1 MKQRVHAQS
10 KAMPGT
16 RKGHLAVLVTALAG
30 CTLLTACQSVGPDFV
45 RPDSAWLDDWQDAST
60 EAATAGLPQPD
71 QPPPDDW
78 WHNFNDPVLDQL
90 ITDAQRL
97 NPGVR
102 TAGLRIM
109 EARAQLGIASSG
121 RYPQV
126 QQLSGDA
133 SRAREQKTGE
143 PSTSGE
149 SYSVGLFVG
158 WEIDF
163 WGKFRRGIESADAAY
178 LASIAQYD
186 DIHVLLAA
194 QAASLYVTIRT
205 LELRWRIAQE
215 NTDLQ
220 RRSLEITES
229 LFRSGNESELDVQQ
243 ARSLYLGT
251 LATLPE
257 LETALR
263 QAQNALSTLLARPPG
278 PLPEMEQGREQIP
291 TAALATIVD
300 MPADL
305 LRRRPDVRAAEMQL
319 AAQSALIGVSRAAL
333 FPSIALPGSVGLSST
348 SADWSVQ
355 TLSWAI
361 GPTLLWNV
369 FDYGRLKNQV
379 LVQDARFQQLYEVYQ
394 DTVLRAARELDDAAV
409 AFAKGRVQIDLL
421 NQAVT
426 AARRSLDI
434 ATVQYREGLVDFER
448 VLDSQRTLFTQ
459 QDRLVSNRGN
469 VSQSLIAL
477 YKAMGGGWQAARRA
491 PVLDERTRE
500 VMINRSNWNGLLDAP
515 LPPPES
521 EAQGTSRR

>member
-1 MKQRVHAQS
+1 MT
-10 KAMPGT
+10 GT
-16 RKGHLAVLVTALAG
+16 RKGHLAVIVTAAG
-30 CTLLTACQSVGPDFV
+30 CTLLTGCQSVGPDFE
-45 RPDSAWLDDWQDAST
+45 RPDSAWLDDWQDPST
-60 EAATAGLPQPD
+60 DTATAGLPKPE

-78 WHNFNDPVLDQL
+78 WRNFNDPILDQL
-90 ITDAQRL
+90 IAEAQHT
-97 NPGVR
+97 NPSVR

-109 EARAQLGIASSG
+109 EARAQLGIAGSG
-121 RYPQV
+121 KYPQV
-126 QQLSGDA
+126 QQLTGDA
-133 SRAREQKTGE
+133 VWAGEQTTGE

-149 SYSVGLFVG
+149 SYSVGLVVG

-178 LASIAQYD
+178 IASIAQYD

-194 QAASLYVTIRT
+194 QVASLYVTVRT
-205 LELRWRIAQE
+205 LELRLRIAQE
-215 NTDLQ
+215 NAALQ
-220 RRSLEITES
+220 ERSLEITES

-243 ARSLYLGT
+243 AKSLYLGT

-263 QAQNALSTLLARPPG
+263 QAQNALSILLARPPG

-291 TAALATIVD
+291 SAELSTIID

-319 AAQSALIGVSRAAL
+319 AAQSALIGVSEAEL
-333 FPSIALPGSVGLSST
+333 LPSIALPGSVGLAST
-348 SADWSVQ
+348 SADWSIHTV
-355 TLSWAI
+355 SWAI
-361 GPTLLWNV
+361 GPSLLWNI

-394 DTVLRAARELDDAAV
+394 DTVLSAARELDDSAV

-421 NQAVT
+421 DQAVA

-434 ATVQYREGLVDFER
+434 ATIQYREGLVDFER

-469 VSQSLIAL
+469 VTQNLIAL
-477 YKAMGGGWQAARRA
+477 YKAMGGGWQAARRQ
-491 PVLDERTRE
+491 PVLDEQTRE
-500 VMINRSNWNGLLDAP
+500 VMINRSNWKDLLDAP
-515 LPPPES
+515 LPTPES
-521 EAQGTSRR
+521 DTQVTSGP

>member
-1 MKQRVHAQS
+1 MT
-10 KAMPGT
+10 GT
-16 RKGHLAVLVTALAG
+16 RKGHLAVISTALTG
-30 CTLLTACQSVGPDFV
+30 CTIFTACQSVGPEFV
-45 RPDSAWLDDWQDAST
+45 PPDSAWLDDWQNAST
-60 EAATAGLPQPD
+60 KDATAGLPQPD

-78 WHNFNDPVLDQL
+78 WRNFDDPILDRL
-90 ITDAQRL
+90 IGEAQRA
-97 NPGVR
+97 NPSVR
-102 TAGLRIM
+102 IAGLRIM
-109 EARAQLGIASSG
+109 EARAQLGIARSG
-121 RYPQV
+121 LYPQV
-126 QQLSGDA
+126 QQVTGDA
-133 SRAREQKTGE
+133 LRTGEQTTGE
-143 PSTSGE
+143 PSTSLD
-149 SYSVGLFVG
+149 SYGVGFAVG

-186 DIHVLLAA
+186 DTHVLLAA
-194 QAASLYVTIRT
+194 QVASLYVTIRT

-215 NTDLQ
+215 NTALQ
-220 RRSLEITES
+220 ERSLEITEN

-263 QAQNALSTLLARPPG
+263 QAQNALSILLARPPG
-278 PLPEMEQGREQIP
+278 PLPEMDQGREQIP
-291 TAALATIVD
+291 TAELSTIID

-319 AAQSALIGVSRAAL
+319 AAQSALIGVSEAAL
-333 FPSIALPGSVGLSST
+333 LPSIALPGSVGLAST
-348 SADWSVQ
+348 SDDWSIE
-355 TLSWAI
+355 TLSWGI
-361 GPTLLWNV
+361 GPSLLWNV

-379 LVQDARFQQLYEVYQ
+379 LVQDARFQQLHEVYQ
-394 DTVLRAARELDDAAV
+394 DALLRAARELDDAAV
-409 AFAKGRVQIDLL
+409 AFAKGRVQIDILD
-421 NQAVT
+421 QAVA

-434 ATVQYREGLVDFER
+434 ATIQYREGLVDFER

-477 YKAMGGGWQAARRA
+477 YKAMGGGWHAARRE
-491 PVLDERTRE
+491 PVLDQQTRE
-500 VMINRSNWNGLLDAP
+500 VMIKRSNWKGLLDAP

-521 EAQGTSRR
+521 DSTSGP

>member
-1 MKQRVHAQS
+1 
-10 KAMPGT
+10 MPGM
-16 RKGHLAVLVTALAG
+16 RREHLGVLATALAG
-30 CTLLTACQSVGPDFV
+30 CIFFAGCQSVGPDFE

-60 EAATAGLPQPD
+60 QAATAGLPRSD

-78 WHNFNDPVLDQL
+78 WRNFNDPVLDRL
-90 ITDAQRL
+90 IAEARHL

-109 EARAQLGIASSG
+109 EARAQLGIATSG

-126 QQLSGDA
+126 QQLTGDA
-133 SRAREQKTGE
+133 LWAGEKTTGE
-143 PSTSGE
+143 PSISGE
-149 SYSVGLFVG
+149 SYSAGLVVG

-163 WGKFRRGIESADAAY
+163 WGKFRRSIESADAAY

-186 DIHVLLAA
+186 DIHVLLVA
-194 QAASLYVTIRT
+194 QVASLYVAIRT
-205 LELRWRIAQE
+205 LELRLRIAQE
-215 NTDLQ
+215 NTELQ

-243 ARSLYLGT
+243 AKSLYLGT

-263 QAQNALSTLLARPPG
+263 QTQNALSTLLARPPG

-291 TAALATIVD
+291 AAALSTIVD

-333 FPSIALPGSVGLSST
+333 YPSIALPGSVGLSST

-355 TLSWAI
+355 TLGWAV
-361 GPTLLWNV
+361 GPTLLWNI

-394 DTVLRAARELDDAAV
+394 DTVLRAARELDDSAV
-409 AFAKGRVQIDLL
+409 AFAKSRVQIDLL
-421 NQAVT
+421 DQAVA

-434 ATVQYREGLVDFER
+434 ATIQYREGLVDFER

-469 VSQSLIAL
+469 VSQNLIAL
-477 YKAMGGGWQAARRA
+477 YKAMGGGWQAARRQ
-491 PVLDERTRE
+491 PVVDEQTRE
-500 VMINRSNWNGLLDAP
+500 TMINRSNWRGLLDAP
-515 LPPPES
+515 LPEP
-521 EAQGTSRR
+521 TSQETSGP

>member
-1 MKQRVHAQS
+1 
-10 KAMPGT
+10 
-16 RKGHLAVLVTALAG
+16 
-30 CTLLTACQSVGPDFV
+30 
-45 RPDSAWLDDWQDAST
+45 
-60 EAATAGLPQPD
+60 
-71 QPPPDDW
+71 
-78 WHNFNDPVLDQL
+78 
-90 ITDAQRL
+90 
-97 NPGVR
+97 
-102 TAGLRIM
+102 
-109 EARAQLGIASSG
+109 
-121 RYPQV
+121 
-126 QQLSGDA
+126 
-133 SRAREQKTGE
+133 
-143 PSTSGE
+143 
-149 SYSVGLFVG
+149 
-158 WEIDF
+158 
-163 WGKFRRGIESADAAY
+163 
-178 LASIAQYD
+178 
-186 DIHVLLAA
+186 
-194 QAASLYVTIRT
+194 
-205 LELRWRIAQE
+205 
-215 NTDLQ
+215 
-220 RRSLEITES
+220 
-229 LFRSGNESELDVQQ
+229 
-243 ARSLYLGT
+243 
-251 LATLPE
+251 
-257 LETALR
+257 
-263 QAQNALSTLLARPPG
+263 
-278 PLPEMEQGREQIP
+278 MEQGREQIP
-291 TAALATIVD
+291 SAALATIVD

-348 SADWSVQ
+348 SADWSIQ
-355 TLSWAI
+355 TFSWAI

-477 YKAMGGGWQAARRA
+477 YKAMGGGWQAARHE
-491 PVLDERTRE
+491 PVLDDRTRE

-521 EAQGTSRR
+521 AAQGTSRR